1 MSDDGSIASRTGD
14 VLTALGAK
22 RFGLSLVALA
32 LILAVVFWLRPN
44 VASYIGL
51 RLLLN
56 LSPVLVVTAL
66 AQMFIMTAG
75 DIDLSIGT
83 FVGLVDCIVAGLLND
98 QPVLALTMLVACPV
112 SYSLMGALIHWRQL
126 PSIVVTLGASFV
138 WLGLALMVLPLPGGT
153 VPTALTGLVR
163 LHPPFVPM
171 PIVLTVIPLVTAH
184 LILNKTSYGVVLRG
198 VGGSLAAVE
207 RAGRSTLKAR
217 MVLYGLAGICGLC
230 AGLCLA
236 ATTTTGDANVGRVL
250 TLVSIGAVIIGG
262 GEFVGGIVSPIGTV
276 FGALIMQLSGS
287 LLSFA
292 SVPPAWQY
300 SIQGAILLVILALRI
315 VSLRVVFWR
324 RGPA

>member
-1 MSDDGSIASRTGD
+1 MADRDSLAGRIGGALNT
-14 VLTALGAK
+14 LGAR
-22 RFGLSLVALA
+22 RFGLSFVALV
-32 LILAVVFWLRPN
+32 LILALVFWLRPN
-44 VASYIGL
+44 VATYNGL

-56 LSPVLVVTAL
+56 LSPVLVFTAL

-75 DIDLSIGT
+75 DIDLGIGT
-83 FVGLVDCIVAGLLND
+83 FVGLVDCIVAGLLHD
-98 QPVLALTMLVACPV
+98 QPVLALALLIACPIA
-112 SYSLMGALIHWRQL
+112 YALMGALIHWRQL

-138 WLGLALMVLPLPGGT
+138 WLGLALIVLPLPGGT
-153 VPTALTGLVR
+153 VPAWLTGLVR
-163 LHPPFVPM
+163 LRPPLVPM
-171 PIVLTVIPLVTAH
+171 PIVLAVIPMVAAY
-184 LILNKTSYGVVLRG
+184 LILNKMSYGVVLRG
-198 VGGSLAAVE
+198 IGGSLAAVE

-217 MVLYGLAGICGLC
+217 MTLYALAGICGLC

-236 ATTTTGDANVGRVL
+236 AITTTGDANVGRGL

-315 VSLRVVFWR
+315 ISWR
-324 RGPA
+324 RRPA

>member
-1 MSDDGSIASRTGD
+1 MRDREGLMAHLGNF
-14 VLTALGAK
+14 LNGLGAK
-22 RFGLSLVALA
+22 RFGLSSVALV
-32 LILAVVFWLRPN
+32 LILALVFWLRPN
-44 VASYIGL
+44 VATYNGL

-56 LSPVLVVTAL
+56 LSPVLVFTAL

-75 DIDLSIGT
+75 DIDLGIGT

-98 QPVLALTMLVACPV
+98 QPALALLLLVACPLA
-112 SYSLMGALIHWRQL
+112 YGLMGALIHWRQL

-153 VPTALTGLVR
+153 VPAALTGLVR
-163 LHPPFVPM
+163 LHPPFAPM
-171 PIVLTVIPLVTAH
+171 PIVLAVIPMVIAH
-184 LILNKTSYGVVLRG
+184 LVLNKMSYGVVLRG
-198 VGGSLAAVE
+198 MGGSLAAVE

-217 MVLYGLAGICGLC
+217 MILYMMAGVCGLC

-236 ATTTTGDANVGRVL
+236 ATTTTGDANVGRGL

-262 GEFVGGIVSPIGTV
+262 GEFTGGIVSPIGTV

-300 SIQGAILLVILALRI
+300 SIQGAILLVILALRV
-315 VSLRVVFWR
+315 VSGR
-324 RGPA
+324 RRTA

>member
-1 MSDDGSIASRTGD
+1 MRDRDGSMAQIGI
-14 VLTALGAK
+14 VLNGLGAK
-22 RFGLSLVALA
+22 RFGLSFIALV
-32 LILAVVFWLRPN
+32 LILALVFWLRPN
-44 VASYIGL
+44 VASYNGL

-56 LSPVLVVTAL
+56 LSPVLVFTAL

-75 DIDLSIGT
+75 DIDLGIGT
-83 FVGLVDCIVAGLLND
+83 FVGLVDCIVAGVLND
-98 QPVLALTMLVACPV
+98 QPALALAMLIACPIA
-112 SYSLMGALIHWRQL
+112 YGLMGALIHWRQL

-153 VPTALTGLVR
+153 VPAALTGLVR

-171 PIVLTVIPLVTAH
+171 PIVLAAIPMVVVH
-184 LILNKTSYGVVLRG
+184 LILNKMSYGVVLRG
-198 VGGSLAAVE
+198 MGGSLAAVE

-217 MVLYGLAGICGLC
+217 MILYVMAGVCGLC

-236 ATTTTGDANVGRVL
+236 ATTTTGDANVGRGL

-300 SIQGAILLVILALRI
+300 SIQGAILLVILALR
-315 VSLRVVFWR
+315 VVTGR
-324 RGPA
+324 RRPT

>member
-1 MSDDGSIASRTGD
+1 MSA
-14 VLTALGAK
+14 VVNHLNALGIK
-22 RFGLSLVALA
+22 RFGLSLIALV
-32 LILAVVFWLRPN
+32 LILGVVFWLRPN
-44 VASYIGL
+44 VATYGGL

-56 LSPVLVVTAL
+56 LSPVLIFTAL

-75 DIDLSIGT
+75 DIDLGIGT

-98 QPVLALTMLVACPV
+98 YPIIAVAMLIACPV
-112 SYSLMGALIHWRQL
+112 AYALMGALIHWRQL

-153 VPTALTGLVR
+153 VPAALTGLVR
-163 LHPPFVPM
+163 LRPPGIPM
-171 PIVLTVIPLVTAH
+171 PIIIAVVPMVLAH
-184 LILNKTSYGVVLRG
+184 LVLNKMSYGVVLRG
-198 VGGSLAAVE
+198 IGGSLAAVE
-207 RAGRSTLKAR
+207 RSGRSTVKAR
-217 MVLYGLAGICGLC
+217 MTLYALAGICGLC

-236 ATTTTGDANVGRVL
+236 AITTTGDANVGRGL

-315 VSLRVVFWR
+315 VSWR
-324 RGPA
+324 RRPA

>member
-1 MSDDGSIASRTGD
+1 MRRYAGLVAVGDG
-14 VLTALGAK
+14 LNALGVK
-22 RFGLSLVALA
+22 RFGLSFIALV

-44 VASYIGL
+44 VASYNGL

-56 LSPVLVVTAL
+56 FSPVLVFTAL

-75 DIDLSIGT
+75 DIDLGIGT
-83 FVGLVDCIVAGLLND
+83 FVGLVDCIAAGLLND
-98 QPVLALTMLVACPV
+98 YPVPAIAMLIGCPIA
-112 SYSLMGALIHWRQL
+112 YALMGALIHLRQL
-126 PSIVVTLGASFV
+126 PSIVVTLGASFI
-138 WLGLALMVLPLPGGT
+138 WLGIALMVLPLPGGT
-153 VPTALTGLVR
+153 VPAALTGLVR
-163 LHPPFVPM
+163 LRPPGVPM
-171 PIVLTVIPLVTAH
+171 AIILAVVPMVLAHIVL
-184 LILNKTSYGVVLRG
+184 NKMSYGVVLRG
-198 VGGSLAAVE
+198 IGGSLAAVE
-207 RAGRSTLKAR
+207 RSGRWTLKAR
-217 MVLYGLAGICGLC
+217 MTLYGLAGICGLC

-236 ATTTTGDANVGRVL
+236 AVTTTGDANVGRGL

-315 VSLRVVFWR
+315 VSWR
-324 RGPA
+324 RKAA

>member
-1 MSDDGSIASRTGD
+1 VTV
-14 VLTALGAK
+14 VLDQLNVLGVK
-22 RFGLSLVALA
+22 RFALSLIALV

-44 VASYIGL
+44 VASYNGL

-56 LSPVLVVTAL
+56 LSPVLVFTAL

-75 DIDLSIGT
+75 DIDLGIGT
-83 FVGLVDCIVAGLLND
+83 FVGLIDCIAAGLLND
-98 QPVLALTMLVACPV
+98 YPVIAVAMLIACPLA
-112 SYSLMGALIHWRQL
+112 YALMGALIHWRQL

-153 VPTALTGLVR
+153 VPAFLTGLVR
-163 LHPPFVPM
+163 LRPPGVPM
-171 PIVLTVIPLVTAH
+171 PIVMAVIPMVLAH
-184 LILNKTSYGVVLRG
+184 LVLNKMSYGVVLRG

-207 RAGRSTLKAR
+207 RSGRSTLKAR
-217 MVLYGLAGICGLC
+217 MTLYLLAGVCGLC

-236 ATTTTGDANVGRVL
+236 AVTTTGDANVGRGL

-315 VSLRVVFWR
+315 ISWGRKT
-324 RGPA
+324 A

>member
-1 MSDDGSIASRTGD
+1 MTPMGGETNLASRFGNY
-14 VLTALGAK
+14 LNALGAK
-22 RFGLSLVALA
+22 RFGLSFIALA
-32 LILAVVFWLRPN
+32 LILAIVFWLRPN
-44 VASYIGL
+44 VASYNGL

-56 LSPVLVVTAL
+56 LSPVLVFTAL

-75 DIDLSIGT
+75 DIDLGIGT
-83 FVGLVDCIVAGLLND
+83 FVGLVDCIVAGLLNE
-98 QPVLALTMLVACPV
+98 QPALAVSMLIGCPIG
-112 SYSLMGALIHWRQL
+112 YALMGALIHWRQL

-153 VPTALTGLVR
+153 VPAALTALVR
-163 LHPPFVPM
+163 LRPPFVPM
-171 PIVLTVIPLVTAH
+171 PIILAIIPMIVAH
-184 LILNKTSYGVVLRG
+184 LVLNKMSYGVVLRG
-198 VGGSLAAVE
+198 IGGSLAAVE

-217 MVLYGLAGICGLC
+217 MILYAMAGVCGLC

-236 ATTTTGDANVGRVL
+236 ATTTTGDANVGRGL

-292 SVPPAWQY
+292 SVAPAWQY

-315 VSLRVVFWR
+315 VSWKR
-324 RGPA
+324 RRI

>member
-1 MSDDGSIASRTGD
+1 MSLMTDRDSLAGRIGGA
-14 VLTALGAK
+14 LTALGAK
-22 RFGLSLVALA
+22 RFGLSFVALA
-32 LILAVVFWLRPN
+32 LILALVFWLRPN
-44 VASYIGL
+44 VATYNGL

-56 LSPVLVVTAL
+56 LSPVLVFTAL

-75 DIDLSIGT
+75 DIDLGIGT
-83 FVGLVDCIVAGLLND
+83 FVGLVDCIVAGLLHD
-98 QPVLALTMLVACPV
+98 QPVLALALLIACPIA
-112 SYSLMGALIHWRQL
+112 YAMMGALIHWRQL

-138 WLGLALMVLPLPGGT
+138 WLGLALIVLPLPGGT
-153 VPTALTGLVR
+153 VPAALTGLVR
-163 LHPPFVPM
+163 LRPPLVPM
-171 PIVLTVIPLVTAH
+171 PIVLAVVPMVAAY
-184 LILNKTSYGVVLRG
+184 LILNKMSYGVVLRG
-198 VGGSLAAVE
+198 IGGSLAAVE

-217 MVLYGLAGICGLC
+217 MALYALAGICGLC

-236 ATTTTGDANVGRVL
+236 AITTTGDANVGRGL

-292 SVPPAWQY
+292 SVQPAWQY

-315 VSLRVVFWR
+315 ISWR
-324 RGPA
+324 RRPA

>member
-1 MSDDGSIASRTGD
+1 MARIGD
-14 VLTALGAK
+14 ILNGLGAK
-22 RFGLSLVALA
+22 RFGLSFIALV
-32 LILAVVFWLRPN
+32 LILGLVFWLRPN
-44 VASYIGL
+44 VASYNGL

-56 LSPVLVVTAL
+56 LSPVLVFTAL

-75 DIDLSIGT
+75 DIDLGIGT

-98 QPVLALTMLVACPV
+98 QPALALLMLIACPLA
-112 SYSLMGALIHWRQL
+112 YGLMGALIHWRQL

-153 VPTALTGLVR
+153 VPATMTGLVR

-171 PIVLTVIPLVTAH
+171 PIVLAVIPMVIVH
-184 LILNKTSYGVVLRG
+184 LILNKMSYGVVLRG
-198 VGGSLAAVE
+198 LGGSLAAVE

-217 MVLYGLAGICGLC
+217 MILYVMAGVCGLC

-236 ATTTTGDANVGRVL
+236 ATTTTGDANVGRGL

-300 SIQGAILLVILALRI
+300 SIQGAILLVILALRVI
-315 VSLRVVFWR
+315 TGRRRV
-324 RGPA
+324 A

>member
-1 MSDDGSIASRTGD
+1 MTPAGARATPAMRIADAVGG
-14 VLTALGAK
+14 LGVR
-22 RFGLSLVALA
+22 RFGLSLVALV
-32 LILAVVFWLRPN
+32 LILAIVFWLRPN
-44 VASYIGL
+44 VASYNGL

-56 LSPVLVVTAL
+56 LSPVLVFTAL

-75 DIDLSIGT
+75 DIDLGIGT
-83 FVGLVDCIVAGLLND
+83 FVGLVDCIAAGLLSD
-98 QPVLALTMLVACPV
+98 QPAVALALLALCPV
-112 SYSLMGALIHWRQL
+112 AYALMGALIHWRQL

-153 VPTALTGLVR
+153 VPKALTALVR
-163 LHPPFVPM
+163 LRPPYVPM
-171 PIVLTVIPLVTAH
+171 PILLAAVPMVAAH
-184 LILNKTSYGVVLRG
+184 LILNKLSYGVVLRG
-198 VGGSLAAVE
+198 IGGSLAAVE

-217 MVLYGLAGICGLC
+217 MALYGLAGICGVC

-236 ATTTTGDANVGRVL
+236 AITTTGDANVGRGL
-250 TLVSIGAVIIGG
+250 TLVSIGGVIIGG

-315 VSLRVVFWR
+315 LTGR
-324 RGPA
+324 RKTA

>member
-1 MSDDGSIASRTGD
+1 MTASSGSVGLAARIGDGIGG
-14 VLTALGAK
+14 LGIR
-22 RFGLSLVALA
+22 RFGLSLVALV
-32 LILAVVFWLRPN
+32 LILAIVFWLRPN
-44 VASYIGL
+44 VATYNGL

-56 LSPVLVVTAL
+56 LSPVLVFTAL
-66 AQMFIMTAG
+66 AQMFVMTAG
-75 DIDLSIGT
+75 DIDLGIGT
-83 FVGLVDCIVAGLLND
+83 FVGLVDCIAAGLLND
-98 QPVLALTMLVACPV
+98 QPAIAIAMLALCPV
-112 SYSLMGALIHWRQL
+112 AYALMGALIHWRQL

-153 VPTALTGLVR
+153 VPKALTGLVR
-163 LHPPFVPM
+163 LRPPLVPM
-171 PIVLTVIPLVTAH
+171 PVILAVIPMVAAH
-184 LILNKTSYGVVLRG
+184 LILNKMSYGVVLRG
-198 VGGSLAAVE
+198 IGGSLAAVE

-217 MVLYGLAGICGLC
+217 MTLYALAGICGVC

-236 ATTTTGDANVGRVL
+236 ATTTTGDANVGRGL
-250 TLVSIGAVIIGG
+250 TLVSIGGVIIGG

-315 VSLRVVFWR
+315 LTGR
-324 RGPA
+324 RRPA

>member
-1 MSDDGSIASRTGD
+1 MNP
-14 VLTALGAK
+14 LLHQLNALGVR
-22 RFGLSLVALA
+22 RFGLSLIALI

-44 VASYIGL
+44 VASYGGL

-56 LSPVLVVTAL
+56 LSPVLVFTAL

-75 DIDLSIGT
+75 DIDLGIGT

-98 QPVLALTMLVACPV
+98 YPGTAVAMLIACPV
-112 SYSLMGALIHWRQL
+112 AYAFMGALIHWRQL

-153 VPTALTGLVR
+153 VPAALTGFMR
-163 LHPPFVPM
+163 LRPPGVPM
-171 PIVLTVIPLVTAH
+171 PIIVAVVPVVLAH
-184 LILNKTSYGVVLRG
+184 LILNKMSYGVVLRG
-198 VGGSLAAVE
+198 IGGSLAAVE
-207 RAGRSTLKAR
+207 RSGRSTLKAR
-217 MVLYGLAGICGLC
+217 MTLYALAGICGLC

-236 ATTTTGDANVGRVL
+236 AITTTGDANVGRGL

-262 GEFVGGIVSPIGTV
+262 GEFVGGIVSPIGTL

-300 SIQGAILLVILALRI
+300 SIQGAILLVILALRVI
-315 VSLRVVFWR
+315 SWR
-324 RGPA
+324 RRTA

>member
-1 MSDDGSIASRTGD
+1 MMPADASGGLGVRLGDAVGS
-14 VLTALGAK
+14 LGVR
-22 RFGLSLVALA
+22 RFGLSLAALV

-44 VASYIGL
+44 VASYNGL

-56 LSPVLVVTAL
+56 LSPVLVFTAL

-75 DIDLSIGT
+75 DIDLGIGT
-83 FVGLVDCIVAGLLND
+83 YVGLVDCIAAGLLND
-98 QPVLALTMLVACPV
+98 QPAVALLMLAACPV
-112 SYSLMGALIHWRQL
+112 AYALMGALIHWRQL

-138 WLGLALMVLPLPGGT
+138 WLGLALMVLPLPGGV
-153 VPTALTGLVR
+153 VPHALTQLVR
-163 LHPPFVPM
+163 LRPPVVPM
-171 PIVLTVIPLVTAH
+171 PILLALVPMVAAH
-184 LILNKTSYGVVLRG
+184 LILNKLSYGVVLRG
-198 VGGSLAAVE
+198 IGGSLAAVE
-207 RAGRSTLKAR
+207 RAGRSTLRAR
-217 MVLYGLAGICGLC
+217 MALYALAGICGLC

-236 ATTTTGDANVGRVL
+236 ATTTTGDANVGRGL
-250 TLVSIGAVIIGG
+250 TLVSIGGVIIGG

-315 VSLRVVFWR
+315 LAGR
-324 RGPA
+324 RRIA

>member
-1 MSDDGSIASRTGD
+1 MNDRESLAVWIGGT
-14 VLTALGAK
+14 LNTLGAK
-22 RFGLSLVALA
+22 RFGLSFVALV
-32 LILAVVFWLRPN
+32 LILALVFWLRPN
-44 VASYIGL
+44 VATYSGL

-56 LSPVLVVTAL
+56 LSPVLVFTAL

-75 DIDLSIGT
+75 DIDLGIGT
-83 FVGLVDCIVAGLLND
+83 FVALVDCIAAGLLNE
-98 QPVLALTMLVACPV
+98 QPLLALALLIACPIA
-112 SYSLMGALIHWRQL
+112 YALMGALVHWRQL
-126 PSIVVTLGASFV
+126 PSIVVTLGASFI
-138 WLGLALMVLPLPGGT
+138 WLGLALIVLPLPGGT
-153 VPTALTGLVR
+153 VPAALTGLVR
-163 LHPPFVPM
+163 LRPPFVPM
-171 PIVLTVIPLVTAH
+171 PVVLAVAPMVVAYV
-184 LILNKTSYGVVLRG
+184 ILNKMSYGVVLRG
-198 VGGSLAAVE
+198 IGGSLAAVE

-217 MVLYGLAGICGLC
+217 MVLYALAGICGLC

-236 ATTTTGDANVGRVL
+236 ATTTTGDANVGRGL

-315 VSLRVVFWR
+315 ISWR
-324 RGPA
+324 RRLA

>member
-1 MSDDGSIASRTGD
+1 MRDREGPMGHIGNI
-14 VLTALGAK
+14 LNGLGAK
-22 RFGLSLVALA
+22 RFGLSFIALV
-32 LILAVVFWLRPN
+32 LILALVFWLRPN
-44 VASYIGL
+44 VATYNGL

-56 LSPVLVVTAL
+56 LSPVLVFTAL
-66 AQMFIMTAG
+66 AQMFVMTAG
-75 DIDLSIGT
+75 DIDLGIGT

-98 QPVLALTMLVACPV
+98 QPALALLLLIACPV
-112 SYSLMGALIHWRQL
+112 AYGLMGALIQWRQL

-153 VPTALTGLVR
+153 VPAALTGLVR

-171 PIVLTVIPLVTAH
+171 PIVLAAIPMVIAH
-184 LILNKTSYGVVLRG
+184 LILNKMSYGVVLRG
-198 VGGSLAAVE
+198 IGGSLAAVE
-207 RAGRSTLKAR
+207 RSGRSTLQAR
-217 MVLYGLAGICGLC
+217 MILYVMAGVCGLC

-236 ATTTTGDANVGRVL
+236 ATTTTGDANVGRGL

-300 SIQGAILLVILALRI
+300 SIQGAILLVILALR
-315 VSLRVVFWR
+315 VLSGR

>member
-1 MSDDGSIASRTGD
+1 
-14 VLTALGAK
+14 
-22 RFGLSLVALA
+22 
-32 LILAVVFWLRPN
+32 
-44 VASYIGL
+44 
-51 RLLLN
+51 
-56 LSPVLVVTAL
+56 
-66 AQMFIMTAG
+66 MTAG
-75 DIDLSIGT
+75 DIDLGIGT
-83 FVGLVDCIVAGLLND
+83 FVGLIDCIAAGLLND
-98 QPVLALTMLVACPV
+98 YPVIAVAMLIACPLA
-112 SYSLMGALIHWRQL
+112 YALMGALIHWRQL

-153 VPTALTGLVR
+153 VPAFLTGLVR
-163 LHPPFVPM
+163 LRPPGVPM
-171 PIVLTVIPLVTAH
+171 PIVMAVIPMVLAH
-184 LILNKTSYGVVLRG
+184 LVLNKMSYGVVLRG

-207 RAGRSTLKAR
+207 RSGRSTLKAR
-217 MVLYGLAGICGLC
+217 MTLYLLAGVCGLC

-236 ATTTTGDANVGRVL
+236 AVTTTGDANVGRGL

-315 VSLRVVFWR
+315 ISWR
-324 RGPA
+324 RKTA